1 MLQKIILTENSNWE
15 NNLCLKHLKTV
26 FIGIV
31 YASSLYRTEK
41 CSSSI
46 AGKIS
51 SAKIFAQVFS
61 RAFSHAQLVICG
73 LSVFTVKY

>member
-15 NNLCLKHLKTV
+15 NKLCLKHLKTV

-41 CSSSI
+41 RSSSI

-51 SAKIFAQVFS
+51 SAKIFAHDFSDAFFS
-61 RAFSHAQLVICG
+61 RSVRAVK
-73 LSVFTVKY
+73 LSSKDSC

>member
-41 CSSSI
+41 RSSSI

-51 SAKIFAQVFS
+51 SAKIFAHDFSSAFFS
-61 RAFSHAQLVICG
+61 RSVRAVK
-73 LSVFTVKY
+73 LSSKDSC

>member
-1 MLQKIILTENSNWE
+1 MRRFSFPTTAWPERGVLDLDA
-15 NNLCLKHLKTV
+15 LL
-26 FIGIV
+26 
-31 YASSLYRTEK
+31 LYRAEK
-41 CSSSI
+41 RPSSI

>member
-15 NNLCLKHLKTV
+15 NKLCLKHLKTV

-41 CSSSI
+41 RSSSI

-51 SAKIFAQVFS
+51 SAKIFAQDFS
-61 RAFSHAQLVICG
+61 RAFFSRSVSAIK
-73 LSVFTVKY
+73 LSSKDNC